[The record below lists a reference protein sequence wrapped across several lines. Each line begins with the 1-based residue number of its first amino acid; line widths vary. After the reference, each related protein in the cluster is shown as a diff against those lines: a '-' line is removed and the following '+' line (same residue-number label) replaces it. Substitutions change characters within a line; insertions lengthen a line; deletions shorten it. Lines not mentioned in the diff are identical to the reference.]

1 MTISFLKGEKA
12 LISIFQRSPLLGE
25 GIMVQE
31 RSREFTYEAA
41 SVFLNLF

>member
-1 MTISFLKGEKA
+1 MNSSFLEGEKA
-12 LISIFQRSPLLGE
+12 LISVFQRSPLLGE

-31 RSREFTYEAA
+31 RSRESTYEAA